1 MRQSLLN
8 LEISPAHSYGEWIRH
23 AGIEPVHN
31 RIALWL
37 IHGGRLWLNSVERSG
52 KTHFLKALQ
61 QEHPFLGLLSLDQLH
76 SPSSISEVQ
85 KWLELLDPYAF
96 WLVDIP
102 AGALPYATGTALFHL
117 IERASDMQRPFLIAW
132 RCPEEELAPPELSSR
147 LKAIDRLDMPPPRSD
162 EDLRAVLRSV
172 AISRQWQIDTAV
184 IDLLIL
190 HLPRKLTTLIE
201 ALHVLERT
209 SLEERRSLN
218 KTWVRQFL
226 RRIQEEGSQTVL
238 FEMACCERGNKQ
250 GG

>member
-1 MRQSLLN
+1 MRQRLLN
-8 LEISPAHSYGEWIRH
+8 FEISPAHSYGEWIRH

-37 IHGGRLWLNSVERSG
+37 VHGGRLWLSSGEPSG

-61 QEHPFLGLLSLDQLH
+61 QEHPFLGLLRLDQLH
-76 SPSSISEVQ
+76 ASSSISEVQ
-85 KWLELLDPYAF
+85 KWLDFLDPYAF
-96 WLVDIP
+96 WLVDVP

-117 IERASDMQRPFLIAW
+117 IERARTMQRPFLVSW

-147 LKAIDRLDMPPPRSD
+147 LKAMDRLAMPAPHSD

-172 AISRQWQIDTAV
+172 ATSRQWQVDAAI

-218 KTWVRQFL
+218 KTWARQFL
-226 RRIQEEGSQTVL
+226 RCQQEKDAQTGL
-238 FEMACCERGNKQ
+238 FAEN
-250 GG
+250 